1 MRPAFVGLL
10 RATFLL
16 AGAALMLMSQL
27 SHADE
32 HVIDTKQGSIKVET
46 VADGLDHPWG
56 IAFLPDGRM
65 LVTERPGRLRIVAK
79 DGSKSEPLKGVPAV
93 FAQGQG
99 GLLDVALDPHFADNG
114 FVYLSYSEPGED
126 GAGTAVARGKLGD
139 GSIDNVEVI
148 FRPAPKGLWRES
160 FRVTARLCARREAI
174 RHAWGALHL
183 RDGAGPQQPLGQD
196 RAHQSDGSV
205 PGDNP
210 FVEKKG
216 AMPEIWSY
224 GHRNPQGAAINPKTG
239 KLWEAEFGPMGG
251 DELNIPEAGRNY
263 GWPVVS
269 WGKHYDGRPIPPPP
283 THPEFADAIYHWNP
297 VISPSGITFYTAD
310 AIPGWKGNLCSQGL
324 SSEAIVRLTLD
335 GDKVTGEERIP
346 MGVRMR
352 DVVQGPDGA
361 IYGLTDESN
370 GENSQAS
377 RWQRSAAE
385 NEPARTFAW
394 LFGRF
399 GRSAE
404 LRELDKALR
413 SVDLHPNLVPEAVK
427 LTTVRLLR
435 EHAHYGEPA
444 PHSYRAAAEIIAYCM
459 LGADAFAHA
468 N

>member
-99 GLLDVALDPHFADNG
+99 GLLDVALDPRFADNG
-114 FVYLSYSEPGED
+114 LVYLSYSEPGED

-148 FRPAPKGLWRES
+148 FRQHPKVSGGNHFGSRLVFAPDGKLFVTLGERFTFETAQDLS
-160 FRVTARLCARREAI
+160 NHLGKIVRVN
-174 RHAWGALHL
+174 
-183 RDGAGPQQPLGQD
+183 P
-196 RAHQSDGSV
+196 DGSV

-239 KLWEAEFGPMGG
+239 KLWESEFGPMGG

-269 WGKHYDGRPIPPPP
+269 WGKHYDGRLIPEPT

-310 AIPGWKGNLCSQGL
+310 AIPGWKGNLLLAGL

-361 IYGLTDESN
+361 VYGLTDESN
-370 GENSQAS
+370 GKI
-377 RWQRSAAE
+377 
-385 NEPARTFAW
+385 
-394 LFGRF
+394 L
-399 GRSAE
+399 
-404 LRELDKALR
+404 
-413 SVDLHPNLVPEAVK
+413 K
-427 LTTVRLLR
+427 LTL
-435 EHAHYGEPA
+435 
-444 PHSYRAAAEIIAYCM
+444 AEKR
-459 LGADAFAHA
+459 G
-468 N
+468 